1 MSTSDNGTST
11 FGLQGGAPLGT
22 VVGGSL
28 SEGVE
33 VKLNDNASVE
43 DIPVG
48 SYVVIQGE
56 TKRFFGMVNEVR
68 LAATDA
74 RLRTTPA
81 NLSDPFVAEV
91 LSGTAAYGTITV
103 RPRLLLPMVA
113 GSDAELAPAR
123 TVPAHFARASK
134 ASDAD
139 VAQVFGVEDDRHFA
153 VGTPLDMEAVVCLD
167 LKAFVERSNG
177 VFGKS
182 GTGKSFLT
190 RLLLIGV
197 LQSRLS
203 SLLIFD
209 MHDEYGWAGSDAER
223 GTQVKGLK
231 QLFPSQ
237 VAVFALDREK
247 AMGRP
252 VKPDV
257 MVEIGYGDI
266 EPEDIMV
273 LRETLNISEVAAES
287 SYSLER
293 HFGKGKWLK
302 AFLDLEG
309 RDAIF
314 ELANDININ
323 TSALASFHS
332 RLTNRFARLP
342 FLVEKPAQDSVQ
354 ALMDQLDKGNHVVL
368 EFGRYG
374 DDVPAY
380 MLVANLLTRRIYA
393 RYRDRQMTETVD
405 KGKST
410 TPLSIVIEEAHRFL
424 SPAVASQSTFGI
436 IAREMRKYN
445 VTLLVVDQRPSGID
459 PEVMSQI
466 ATKVCCLLDDD
477 RDVDAVMTGTSGS
490 RELRSVLAGLESRQQ
505 ALIFG
510 NAVPIPVAVRV
521 RDYGTADSYDSLMRK
536 TRRPSAK
543 KSSSTKVGG
552 ESASSARPEPV
563 EGHPVGGK
571 DDEDELFG

>member
-1 MSTSDNGTST
+1 MSTSDKGALT
-11 FGLQGGAPLGT
+11 FDLPGGVSLGV

-28 SEGVE
+28 SEGIE
-33 VKLNDNASVE
+33 IKLNDDASVE

-68 LAATDA
+68 LATTDA

-81 NLSDPFVAEV
+81 NLTAPYVAEV

-103 RPRLLLPMVA
+103 RPRLLLPMIA
-113 GSDAELAPAR
+113 GVEADLAPAR

-134 ASDAD
+134 ASNAD

-167 LKAFVERSNG
+167 LKSFLERSNG

-197 LQSRLS
+197 LQSQLS

-209 MHDEYGWAGSDAER
+209 MHDEYGWTGSDAER

-231 QLFPSQ
+231 QLFPAQ
-237 VAVFALDREK
+237 VAVFALDAERS
-247 AMGRP
+247 MGRP

-257 MVEIGYGDI
+257 MVEIGYSDI

-293 HFGKGKWLK
+293 HFGKGKWLR
-302 AFLDLEG
+302 AFLDLDS
-309 RDAIF
+309 RDDIF
-314 ELANDININ
+314 LLANSININ

-393 RYRDRQMTETVD
+393 RYRDRQITESAESRR
-405 KGKST
+405 KT

-459 PEVMSQI
+459 PEVISQI
-466 ATKVCCLLDDD
+466 ATKICCLLDDE
-477 RDVDAVMTGTSGS
+477 RDVDAVMTGTLGS

-510 NAVPIPVAVRV
+510 NAVPIPVAVRI
-521 RDYGTADSYDSLMRK
+521 RDYGTTVSYESLMRVVRHRK
-536 TRRPSAK
+536 NSGTFSAK
-543 KSSSTKVGG
+543 ETGST
-552 ESASSARPEPV
+552 RP
-563 EGHPVGGK
+563 K
-571 DDEDELFG
+571 DDDDELFG

>member
-1 MSTSDNGTST
+1 MSTSDNRFST
-11 FGLQGGAPLGT
+11 FGQSDGFALGT

-28 SEGVE
+28 SEGIE
-33 VKLNDNASVE
+33 IKLNDDVSVE

-68 LAATDA
+68 LATTDA

-81 NLSDPFVAEV
+81 NLTDPYVTEV

-113 GSDAELAPAR
+113 GAEADLAPAR

-134 ASDAD
+134 ASDSD
-139 VAQVFGVEDDRHFA
+139 VAQVFGFEDSRHFA

-167 LKAFVERSNG
+167 LKSFLERSNG

-197 LQSRLS
+197 LQSQLS

-231 QLFPSQ
+231 QLFPAQ
-237 VAVFALDREK
+237 VAVFALDAERS
-247 AMGRP
+247 MSRP

-293 HFGKGKWLK
+293 YYGKRKWLRS
-302 AFLDLEG
+302 FLDLDS
-309 RDAIF
+309 RDDIF
-314 ELANDININ
+314 SLANAININ

-342 FLVEKPAQDSVQ
+342 FLVEKPKQDSVQ
-354 ALMDQLDKGNHVVL
+354 ELMDQLDKGNHVVL

-393 RYRDRQMTETVD
+393 RYRDRQITETPET
-405 KGKST
+405 GKRT

-466 ATKVCCLLDDD
+466 ATKVCCLLDDE

-490 RELRSVLAGLESRQQ
+490 RELRSVLAGLESKQQ
-505 ALIFG
+505 ALVFG

-521 RDYGTADSYDSLMRK
+521 RDYGTSDSYDSLMRVARH
-536 TRRPSAK
+536 RRPAGSLAEK
-543 KSSSTKVGG
+543 GST
-552 ESASSARPEPV
+552 STRPKE
-563 EGHPVGGK
+563 
-571 DDEDELFG
+571 DDDDELFG